1 MVKRLAVIVLVGAF
15 SNCGLSSSSAQ
26 PVADRLQVTAELT
39 VDRQAVS
46 DTWVLPAVKEQ
57 ISSRPNDAAAAFNPL
72 LAAIVALEKPTTVTL
87 LRPAPDAARL
97 FVTGLPTGEGIG
109 IEPFSVNLKTDSSG
123 HAVTFLTHNR
133 FYLFDSAA
141 NPRKVVDYSY
151 IQSAGRPCPS
161 GFRVANCA
169 ATLVVRPVP
178 GGPLTPPAYSRVVFV
193 SLGAAEYRV
202 PGLASIL
209 PAGPEPEVVTID
221 AAIRQRL
228 VSGWPSSYDLEY
240 RGGGTW
246 GFPAATPPP
255 SNDPIAR
262 PTHRY
267 RTALTEALEAGWE
280 SKVAGQLL
288 YRGRILTYDPT
299 RERGMLRVIVDP
311 RRELVIVL
319 GGIGSKILSLP
330 APRAP

>member
-1 MVKRLAVIVLVGAF
+1 VT
-15 SNCGLSSSSAQ
+15 
-26 PVADRLQVTAELT
+26 DRLQVTAELT
-39 VDRQAVS
+39 VDGRAVS
-46 DTWVLPAVKEQ
+46 DTWVLPAVKQQ
-57 ISSRPNDAAAAFNPL
+57 ISSRPSDAAAVFNPL
-72 LAAIVALEKPTTVTL
+72 LAPIVALEKPSTVTL

-109 IEPFSVNLKTDSSG
+109 IEPFSVDLKIGSSG
-123 HAVTFLTHNR
+123 QAVTFITHNR

-141 NPRKVVDYSY
+141 DPRKVVDYSY
-151 IQSAGRPCPS
+151 IQGAGRPCPS
-161 GFRVANCA
+161 NFRIANCA
-169 ATLVVRPVP
+169 ATLAVRQVP
-178 GGPLTPPAYSRVVFV
+178 GAPVTPPAYSRVVFV
-193 SLGAAEYRV
+193 SLGVAEYRV

-221 AAIRQRL
+221 AATRQRL

-240 RGGGTW
+240 RGDGTW
-246 GFPAATPPP
+246 AFPAAIPAP

-267 RTALTEALEAGWE
+267 RTGLSEALEAGWE
-280 SKVAGQLL
+280 SKVAGRLL
-288 YRGRILTYDPT
+288 YRGQILTYDPT
-299 RERGMLRVIVDP
+299 RERGISRAIVDP

-330 APRAP
+330 TP